1 MSWKQKI
8 LRIPMLGSFL
18 HGMYAIVHL
27 NRIRVQISA
36 EIAAEISQLHR
47 LRIEYA
53 DHLDQK
59 FQAQQVHNA
68 ALEVQAQAQAALLAQ
83 AGRDIADSIN
93 FSKDLETRVNG
104 LTVELRRKRAAAALP
119 PVPNPTAPTAASPTQ
134 QPAEPQAVES
144 AFDMASFYVEF
155 EDKFRGARA
164 DIQARLEVYLRYLQP
179 LIGDASAHVVDVG
192 CGRGEWLELLDK
204 QGIRATGI
212 DMNAAMVELCRQ
224 NGQVAE
230 CADAVAYL
238 NSVPQGSLAAVTGFH
253 IIEHLPFE
261 LLIALFDA
269 ALWALR
275 PGGLVIFETP
285 NPENLIVGSCNFYT
299 DPTHRLPIVPFVAEF
314 MVRQRGFSHAEILRL
329 HPYPDNYRLAEDSEV
344 ARRFNEILY
353 GPQDYAVLAWNRA

>member
-8 LRIPMLGSFL
+8 LRIPMLGPFL
-18 HGMYAIVHL
+18 HGVSAIVHL
-27 NRIRVQISA
+27 NRIRAQISA
-36 EIAAEISQLHR
+36 EITAEISQLHR

-53 DHLDQK
+53 DHLEQK
-59 FQAQQVHNA
+59 FQEQQVHNA
-68 ALEVQAQAQAALLAQ
+68 ALEAQAQAQAALLAQ
-83 AGRDIADSIN
+83 AGRDIADSRN
-93 FSKDLETRVNG
+93 FNKDLETRVNG
-104 LTVELRRKRAAAALP
+104 LTVELRRKRAAAALQP
-119 PVPNPTAPTAASPTQ
+119 ALSGSAPAAPSSTQ
-134 QPAEPQAVES
+134 QPAEPKTVES
-144 AFDMASFYVEF
+144 GFDMAAFYVEF

-164 DIQARLEVYLRYLQP
+164 DIQARLEVYLPYLQP

-224 NGQVAE
+224 NGQAAE

-238 NSVPQGSLAAVTGFH
+238 NGVPQGSLAAVTGFH

-299 DPTHRLPIVPFVAEF
+299 DPTHQRPIVPFVAEF
-314 MVRQRGFSHAEILRL
+314 MARQRGFSHAEILPL
-329 HPYPDNYRLAEDSEV
+329 HPYPDNYRLPEDSEV

-353 GPQDYAVLAWNRA
+353 GPQDYAVLAWNRV